1 MISVN
6 PGQHTI
12 SDIKNLLQ
20 IKICDLG
27 RQDYQLT
34 WQSMVKFTEQRS
46 PTSQDQ
52 IWLVEHSPVYT
63 MGLAAK
69 EEHILHSGNI
79 PIINTDRGGQVTYH
93 GPGQIVVY
101 LLLDLKRRNI
111 GIKSLVQAI
120 ELSLI
125 KLLKGFSI
133 AAHTIDKAPGV
144 YVENRK
150 IAALGLRVRRN
161 GCYHGL
167 SLNIDMDMKP
177 FSGINPCGYPGLK
190 VIQLKDLKPDISVN
204 NFKTIQQDL
213 LKHLLEQ
220 IAEKTKVT
228 NNHE

>member
-6 PGQHTI
+6 PGQHTL
-12 SDIKNLLQ
+12 SDIKNLFQ
-20 IKICDLG
+20 IKILDLG
-27 RQDYQLT
+27 LQDYQST
-34 WQSMVKFTEQRS
+34 WQSMIKFTEQRS
-46 PTSQDQ
+46 NTSRDQ
-52 IWLVEHSPVYT
+52 IWLVEHPPVYT

-79 PIINTDRGGQVTYH
+79 PVVNTDRGGQVTYH

-125 KLLKGFSI
+125 KLLKDFSI
-133 AAHTIDKAPGV
+133 SAHTISKAPGV
-144 YVENRK
+144 YVENKK

-167 SLNIDMDMKP
+167 SLNIDMDMNP

-190 VIQLKDLKPDISVN
+190 VIQLRDLAPEISLKN
-204 NFKTIQQDL
+204 IKTIQQNL
-213 LKHLLEQ
+213 LKHLLKQ
-220 IAEKTKVT
+220 IDKKTKVT
-228 NNHE
+228 DHHE